1 MRPLAFAILASAL
14 AAIPGAA
21 WSQAEPPATADDY
34 VCEFTGDCPEEAAP
48 EEDSNGDRPRI
59 SASRGFALSGSSN
72 SGGAS
77 RPRATPPRRATR
89 RPSGNQ
95 VAARRPP
102 GPGQRVNLRLT
113 FETGS
118 AVLTAAARA
127 QAEAFAQALQR
138 PQLRNLRFQIEGHT
152 DSVGS
157 RASNVA
163 LSQRRARS
171 VADFLTGKG
180 VERNR
185 LLVRGYGPDRPLP
198 GVRASAGE
206 NRRVEAV
213 RVN

>member
-1 MRPLAFAILASAL
+1 MRPLAFTLLVSAF
-14 AAIPGAA
+14 AAMPGAA
-21 WSQAEPPATADDY
+21 WAQAEPPATADDY

-48 EEDSNGDRPRI
+48 EENANGDRPRI
-59 SASRGFALSGSSN
+59 TASRGFALSGSGN

-77 RPRATPPRRATR
+77 PPRSTPPRRTTR
-89 RPSGNQ
+89 RP
-95 VAARRPP
+95 AAGQAAHRPA
-102 GPGQRVNLRLT
+102 GPGQRVNLRLS

-118 AVLTAAARA
+118 AVLTAAAQA

-163 LSQRRARS
+163 LSQRRAQS
-171 VADFLTGKG
+171 VADFLANKG

-185 LLVRGYGPDRPLP
+185 LAVRGYGPDRPLP
-198 GVRASAGE
+198 GMRASAGE

-213 RVN
+213 RIN